1 MASAGGADDGHRQ
14 THESVVV
21 DAKARALAGVEPLAE
36 SDGAIRLAVGGLAD
50 SGPDSCWQR
59 KCENSGIPAC
69 QITY

>member
-50 SGPDSCWQR
+50 SGPDSC
-59 KCENSGIPAC
+59 S
-69 QITY
+69 